1 MATQYSDVYNSFLGK
16 ITDYD
21 LPKFEDIE
29 KESILF
35 GFMKSACVNFKN
47 ACNVDLYDRD
57 ETLKQFNI
65 NLDDEIIDIIT
76 ELMIVEWL
84 KPKVL
89 SSENL
94 KNCLSTKDFSLFSPA
109 NLLKEMREILIYSR
123 NNARGLINNYSFS
136 HADFTEL
143 GG

>member
-1 MATQYSDVYNSFLGK
+1 MATQYSDIYNSFLGK

-21 LPKFEDIE
+21 LPKFDDTDR
-29 KESILF
+29 KEILY
-35 GFMKSACVNFKN
+35 GYMKSACVNFNK
-47 ACNVDLYDRD
+47 ACKVNLYDRD
-57 ETLKQFNI
+57 ETLLQFNV
-65 NLDDEIIDIIT
+65 NLDDEIIDIIS

-84 KPKVL
+84 KPKIL
-89 SSENL
+89 STENL

-109 NLLKEMREILIYSR
+109 NLLKEIRETFTLCK
-123 NNARGLINNYSFS
+123 NNTRSLINNYSFS